1 MTSRLGSLLRALC
14 VACLVLVVLPA
25 PACAAAAPASPG
37 AIAQRLRDTQA
48 KAANAASEF
57 SAMRSQL
64 TSALA
69 SLDDAD
75 TGLEAARLDLAATA
89 DRIDQLN
96 GEIGNR
102 QAAFDARVIAVY
114 KSGNYEVIGAL
125 LSAGS
130 LTDFLS
136 RMDLLAYIQQA
147 DADLLTGLST
157 ARDRSAV
164 LQAQQAQRE
173 SELVAMR
180 QQADARKA
188 QVEDA
193 VAKQEALMRSLGA
206 DVVRLVK
213 AKEAADAA
221 AAAEAA
227 AHATGGSAPPV
238 PFQPNTLITDANYL
252 ASGSLSAEGIQTFLD
267 HQPGVLKSYTGRD
280 HAGATKSA
288 AQMIAD
294 AATAWGV
301 SPKVILV
308 TLQKEQSLL
317 SDQSPSQHAYDWAM
331 GCGKTDSVTYT
342 KYQGFGNQIWG
353 GAQKLISN
361 RAFWHSGISISID
374 GKAVYPSNASTH
386 ALYRYTPHF
395 GGAASFW
402 KLHWRYFGDPLR

>member
-1 MTSRLGSLLRALC
+1 MTSRLGSRLRTLC
-14 VACLVLVVLPA
+14 AVCLALVVVLA
-25 PACAAAAPASPG
+25 PAGASAAPASPG
-37 AIAQRLRDTQA
+37 AIAQRLHDTQA
-48 KAANAASEF
+48 KAAKAAGELA
-57 SAMRSQL
+57 AMRSQL

-89 DRIDQLN
+89 GRIDQLN
-96 GEIGNR
+96 GEISER

-114 KSGNYEVIGAL
+114 KSGSYEVIEAL

-130 LTDFLS
+130 LNDFLS
-136 RMDLLAYIQQA
+136 RMDLLSYIQQA

-188 QVEDA
+188 QVQTA
-193 VAKQEALMRSLGA
+193 VAQQEALMRSLGA
-206 DVVRLVK
+206 DVVRLIK
-213 AKEAADAA
+213 AKETADAA

-227 AHATGGSAPPV
+227 ANGTGGSPPPV
-238 PFQPNTLITDANYL
+238 PFQPNTLITDAKYL
-252 ASGSLSAEGIQTFLD
+252 ASGSLSAEGIQAFLD
-267 HQPGVLKSYTGRD
+267 RQPGVLKSYRGPD
-280 HAGATKSA
+280 HSGVTKSA
-288 AQMIAD
+288 ARMIAD
-294 AATAWGV
+294 AASAWGV
-301 SPKVILV
+301 SPRVILV

-317 SDQSPSQHAYDWAM
+317 SDSSPSQHAYDWAM

-361 RAFWHSGISISID
+361 RAYWHSGISISID
-374 GKAVYPSNASTH
+374 GQAVYPTNASTH

-395 GGAASFW
+395 GGATSFW
-402 KLHWRYFGDPLR
+402 KLYWRYFGDPLH